1 MSLLPPISTGSA
13 KFDEIGKT
21 YTGDLIEIG
30 DEHQATEYGTSEP
43 AFWDRERTRPK
54 MQRRFLIQTTADP
67 TIPGDDGVRAIYAVI
82 DGKHGSLYQAIHEA
96 LRGATAL
103 GGTLSVTF
111 TGHDPE
117 SKNPQNPRK
126 VYTASYQAGPLLAD
140 NTAAASQTPQQSAP
154 ATAAAPEPEADVWAG
169 AGAPPAGITP
179 EAWAGMDDATKKAIL
194 AAQGGQAPF

>member
-21 YTGDLIEIG
+21 YTGELLEIG
-30 DEHQATEYGTSEP
+30 DEHQTTEYGTSEP

-54 MQRRFLIQTTADP
+54 MQRRFLIQTAADP

-140 NTAAASQTPQQSAP
+140 NPAP
-154 ATAAAPEPEADVWAG
+154 APAAQQQAADAAAPAAEAQPDVWAG
-169 AGAPPAGITP
+169 AETPPAGITP

-194 AAQGGQAPF
+194 AAQGGTAPF